1 MGTIDTLQTWDV
13 FCQTFMAVNAF
24 QAYRWA
30 ITVSVAILA
39 MAPLPLMTSHD
50 LSGVLATPSASI
62 RRQPTTKAAIVAHV
76 VLLGVTAALIYFASE
91 WFVNAI
97 EWLGSLL
104 GMRTLAVGTVLAA
117 IGTALP
123 ETIVTLMAVLSGGAS
138 GAEIGQGAA
147 LGGPLVLATL
157 GYGLAGFLLL
167 QRARG
172 GGLHGVDRGLLR
184 ADQRLFLGIAIVALV
199 LGFTSFPGKALASV
213 AFLAVYAIYVLR
225 ELRPQDAH
233 DDAAELEALKLWRS
247 PTTPKAGV
255 VVAQTLLS
263 LLVVVWASRQFVS
276 ELAWA
281 APGIGLPPAA
291 VALLL
296 APVATELPEIMNAV
310 IWIRQGKTPLALAN
324 ISGSMMVQ
332 VTVPVAIGLIFTPW
346 QFGPV
351 LLLASLTTIGAIG
364 YQLVIVRGERFTP
377 RWLATT
383 ASFYLGFGAGL
394 ALLFMHGLA

>member
-1 MGTIDTLQTWDV
+1 
-13 FCQTFMAVNAF
+13 
-24 QAYRWA
+24 
-30 ITVSVAILA
+30 
-39 MAPLPLMTSHD
+39 MTSHD
-50 LSGVLATPSASI
+50 SSGVLATPSANI

-123 ETIVTLMAVLSGGAS
+123 ETIVTLMAVLAGGAS

-167 QRARG
+167 RRARG
-172 GGLHGVDRGLLR
+172 GGLYGVDRGLLR
-184 ADQRLFLGIAIVALV
+184 ADQRLFLSIATVALV

-213 AFLAVYAIYVLR
+213 AFLAVYAVYVLR

-263 LLVVVWASRQFVS
+263 LLVVVWASSQFVS

-394 ALLFMHGLA
+394 ALLFMHGHA